1 MKSNWFQRILCS
13 ILALVLVLGYV
24 PVPALAEEEDVSAA
38 EETTSATEPETELET
53 VPDTEPETVPETS
66 VVTEP

>member
-38 EETTSATEPETELET
+38 EETTSAT
-53 VPDTEPETVPETS
+53 
-66 VVTEP
+66 